1 MYDFANFDSRG
12 GYGFGRSAEVSLQR
26 KLNTHNNFLK
36 EAGHLSSNIINLQ
49 SIIVPK
55 TYSHLV
61 VYLFYQDISIRREY
75 SIPHSDPEL
84 INLTHNAL
92 VDASEKEGWTMSR

>member
-1 MYDFANFDSRG
+1 MYNFADFDARG

-36 EAGHLSSNIINLQ
+36 EAGHISYNLTNLT
-49 SIIVPK
+49 SIKVPK
-55 TYSHLV
+55 TYSQLV

-75 SIPHSDPEL
+75 SIPHSEPEL
-84 INLTHNAL
+84 INLTHGAL
-92 VDASEKEGWTMSR
+92 VDSS